1 MPRLPV
7 DGKKVIEHRITLG
20 GVERESLKSLA
31 TSFRIQSIAGNEG
44 VLDSL
49 TDLDNVIGIL
59 ATAGFILELFGI
71 TDIFDFDDDAKAKA
85 RKIKDR
91 IIENE
96 KQAIQN
102 NKARAQAENDLVRS
116 FISRLGAAGLM
127 EMRY

>member
-1 MPRLPV
+1 VPRLPV

-31 TSFRIQSIAGNEG
+31 TSVRIQSIAGEEG

-59 ATAGFILELFGI
+59 ATFGFLLELLGI

-85 RKIKDR
+85 IKIKDR
-91 IIENE
+91 ILENE
-96 KQAIQN
+96 KRAIEN
-102 NKARAQAENDLVRS
+102 NKVRAQAENDLVRS
-116 FISRLGAAGLM
+116 FLSRIGAAGLT

>member
-1 MPRLPV
+1 VPRLPV

-31 TSFRIQSIAGNEG
+31 TSFRIQSIAGEEG

-59 ATAGFILELFGI
+59 ATFGFLLELLGI

-85 RKIKDR
+85 MKIKDR
-91 IIENE
+91 ILENE
-96 KQAIQN
+96 KRAIEN
-102 NKARAQAENDLVRS
+102 NKVRAQAENDLVRS
-116 FISRLGAAGLM
+116 FLSRIGAAGLT